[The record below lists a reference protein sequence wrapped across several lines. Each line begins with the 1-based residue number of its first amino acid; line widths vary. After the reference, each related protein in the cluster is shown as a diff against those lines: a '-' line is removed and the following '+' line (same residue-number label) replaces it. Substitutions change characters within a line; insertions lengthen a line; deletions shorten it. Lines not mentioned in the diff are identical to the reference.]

1 MGLGEGECL
10 GELLALWALVVL
22 NPEGDA
28 PTKAVEHCGDLREC
42 HPSVMS
48 EAPLAQWPVLHE
60 QHREDPGTV
69 RQTEP
74 PTKDDETQP
83 A

>member
-1 MGLGEGECL
+1 MGLGEGECP
-10 GELLALWALVVL
+10 GELLALRALVVF

-28 PTKAVEHCGDLREC
+28 PAKAVEHRRDLREC
-42 HPSVMS
+42 HPRMIG
-48 EAPLAQWPVLHE
+48 EAPLAQWPVFHE

-69 RQTEP
+69 RQSELP
-74 PTKDDETQP
+74 PKNDEARP